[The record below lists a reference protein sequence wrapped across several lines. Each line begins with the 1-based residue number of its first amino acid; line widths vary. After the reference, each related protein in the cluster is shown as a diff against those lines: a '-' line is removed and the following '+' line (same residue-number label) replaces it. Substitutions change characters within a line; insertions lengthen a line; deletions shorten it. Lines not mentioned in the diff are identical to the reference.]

1 MSMIDVVDLEQ
12 RFRKAYDEHVRA
24 VAAFALRRTPTAADA
39 EDIVS
44 ETFLVA
50 WRRFGEAPADLRPW
64 LFGVARHVLRHH
76 YRATQ
81 RRDALSD
88 RLAGALARLG
98 PEPSVDAGWLAEA
111 LPKLSETDRDVL
123 TLTAWEGLSHAE
135 AAQVLGCSA
144 TAVAVR
150 LHRARGR
157 LEALRPAA
165 AATPRLEGATHE
177 P

>member
-1 MSMIDVVDLEQ
+1 VVDAEQ
-12 RFRKAYDEHVRA
+12 RFRDAYDEHVRA
-24 VAAFALRRTPTAADA
+24 VAAFALRRVPAAADA
-39 EDIVS
+39 DDIVA

-76 YRATQ
+76 YRAAQ
-81 RRDALSD
+81 RRDALSA
-88 RLAGALARLG
+88 RLTGALARLG
-98 PEPSVDAGWLAEA
+98 PESADAGWLAEA
-111 LPKLSETDRDVL
+111 LPRLSENDRDVL

-150 LHRARGR
+150 LHRARVR
-157 LEALRPAA
+157 LDSLRPGAA
-165 AATPRLEGATHE
+165 ARTALEGATHE
-177 P
+177 A

>member
-1 MSMIDVVDLEQ
+1 VVDLE
-12 RFRKAYDEHVRA
+12 RPFRKAYDEHVRA
-24 VAAFALRRTPTAADA
+24 VAAFALRRAPTAADA
-39 EDIVS
+39 EDVVS

-81 RRDALSD
+81 RRDALSA

-98 PEPSVDAGWLAEA
+98 SETADAGWLVDA
-111 LPKLSETDRDVL
+111 LPQLSESDRDVL

-144 TAVAVR
+144 GAVAVR

-157 LEALRPAA
+157 LDALRPDTT
-165 AATPRLEGATHE
+165 ATPTLEGARNE
-177 P
+177 A

>member
-1 MSMIDVVDLEQ
+1 VVDSEQ
-12 RFRKAYDEHVRA
+12 RFRQAYDEHVRA
-24 VAAFALRRTPTAADA
+24 VAAFALRRVPAAADA
-39 EDIVS
+39 EDVVA

-64 LFGVARHVLRHH
+64 LFGVARMVLRHH
-76 YRATQ
+76 YRAAQ
-81 RRDALSD
+81 RREALSA

-98 PEPSVDAGWLAEA
+98 SGPGTEAGWLVDA
-111 LPKLSETDRDVL
+111 LPRLSESDRDVL

-157 LEALRPAA
+157 LDALRPGA

-177 P
+177 A

>member
-1 MSMIDVVDLEQ
+1 MVQHGS
-12 RFRKAYDEHVRA
+12 AGSP
-24 VAAFALRRTPTAADA
+24 AALTAGRT
-39 EDIVS
+39 
-44 ETFLVA
+44 
-50 WRRFGEAPADLRPW
+50 
-64 LFGVARHVLRHH
+64 AR
-76 YRATQ
+76 
-81 RRDALSD
+81 
-88 RLAGALARLG
+88 
-98 PEPSVDAGWLAEA
+98 PEPSADAGWLAEA

-165 AATPRLEGATHE
+165 AATPRLEGATHDA
-177 P
+177 

>member
-1 MSMIDVVDLEQ
+1 VVDAQQ
-12 RFRKAYDEHVRA
+12 RFREAYGEHVRA
-24 VAAFALRRTPTAADA
+24 VAAFALRRVPAPADA
-39 EDIVS
+39 DDIVS

-76 YRATQ
+76 YRAGQ
-81 RRDALSD
+81 RRDALS
-88 RLAGALARLG
+88 AR
-98 PEPSVDAGWLAEA
+98 LAEA
-111 LPKLSETDRDVL
+111 LAVLGSAADECGWLADALPQLSENDRDVL

-135 AAQVLGCSA
+135 AGEVLGCSA
-144 TAVAVR
+144 AAVAVR

-157 LEALRPAA
+157 LDALRPATA
-165 AATPRLEGATHE
+165 SPVTVLEGATHE